1 MIGNRFKLIRKEKNL
16 TQKVFAETLSI
27 SPGYVSE
34 IEKGKKIPGGEVLS
48 SLKRIFQV
56 DINWLLDG
64 TGKMFLTENSN
75 SALSEEHQLLINS
88 YDAAS
93 EDARNFALK
102 GLQDSAE
109 KSRSTGLK
117 GSDCAKLNSA

>member
-1 MIGNRFKLIRKEKNL
+1 MELEKIFAKMKDCKNIKNDKEIAGL
-16 TQKVFAETLSI
+16 LSI
-27 SPGYVSE
+27 SPSDLNNR
-34 IEKGKKIPGGEVLS
+34 KKRKAD
-48 SLKRIFQV
+48 SLIALIVNWAIQEGISL
-56 DINWLLDG
+56 DWLLKDEI
-64 TGKMFLTENSN
+64 KKKDKPIE
-75 SALSEEHQLLINS
+75 EEHEELIIA